1 MTQEK
6 IIEVAKYFVAQGYVV
21 TDMSHIEEGC
31 ITLQIDSHIS
41 KDLEEGN
48 EHIVTL
54 GPDRITSSWR
64 YIGYDDNEGQL
75 EGEVTPEE
83 LYEWAQSNTQN
94 I

>member
-21 TDMSHIEEGC
+21 TDLSHIEEGC

-41 KDLEEGN
+41 EEVEEGC
-48 EHIVTL
+48 EHIVSI
-54 GPDRITSSWR
+54 GPGIITSSYR
-64 YIGYDDNEGQL
+64 YIGHDDQEARISGNT
-75 EGEVTPEE
+75 TPEE
-83 LYEWAQSNTQN
+83 LYRWAQSNTQN